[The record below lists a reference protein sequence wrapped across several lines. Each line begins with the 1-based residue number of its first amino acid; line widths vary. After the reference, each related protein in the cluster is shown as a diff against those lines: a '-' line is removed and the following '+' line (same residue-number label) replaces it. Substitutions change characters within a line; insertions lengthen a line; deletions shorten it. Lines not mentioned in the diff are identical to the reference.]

1 MTSPSYK
8 PLVLIVGATGRTGGV
23 IIDALIKCAKF
34 RTVALIRPSSAA
46 KPEVEQLRARGVE
59 IRLGDITDTE
69 DKHKAVLSGIDVL
82 ISAVHSEHLTAQKPL
97 ISAARDVGVKRVI
110 PCDFAMPG
118 AKGVQD
124 MLDEK
129 LAIRDF
135 VRALGVG
142 YTFVDVGWWMQL
154 ALPFPTSSEA
164 TGSPWVHISRE
175 FYAKGDK
182 KNLYTN
188 MEHIGTYV
196 ARIIDDDRTLNQYVI
211 IWEDELT
218 LEEVKTIAEKA
229 SGEEDVLRAK
239 RVVVE
244 ADELQSRAKVAKE
257 EALRN
262 PNPGT
267 QILRHGNQ
275 FMISMH
281 ILGENSL
288 ENAKALGALDVRELY
303 PDIVPQK
310 LGDFAQTFYQ
320 APSLPNVQ

>member
-154 ALPFPTSSEA
+154 ALPFPTSS
-164 TGSPWVHISRE
+164 
-175 FYAKGDK
+175 DK